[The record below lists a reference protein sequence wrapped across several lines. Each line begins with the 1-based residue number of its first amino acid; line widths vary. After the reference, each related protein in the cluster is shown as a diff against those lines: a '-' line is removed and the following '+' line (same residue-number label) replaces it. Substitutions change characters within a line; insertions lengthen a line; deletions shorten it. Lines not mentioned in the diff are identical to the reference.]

1 MSYFKWASDMVID
14 DGPIDQDH
22 LHLVQLVND
31 LHSATSEG
39 QGKEVVGQILD
50 QLLAYTA
57 DHLSREEQLM
67 RAAGFPNL
75 ERHQQGHAKFI
86 AQLQALKQR
95 YDAGSLAVAAQ
106 LSAVLRD
113 WLSLHIRRSDK
124 ELLAYLKQKSQR

>member
-14 DGPIDQDH
+14 DGPTDQDH

-86 AQLQALKQR
+86 AQLHALKQR

-124 ELLAYLKQKSQR
+124 ELLAYLEQKSQR